1 MDNHRSASFEIPTK
15 DDELDLPSL
24 YCMPKVHKYSL
35 KQRYIAGSS
44 KCYRRGICVK
54 LSYFVLLINV
64 VSLLMCF
71 PHNIQKI
78 ITCTKADLY

>member
-1 MDNHRSASFEIPTK
+1 MI
-15 DDELDLPSL
+15 
-24 YCMPKVHKYSL
+24 VHDFLFRK
-35 KQRYIAGSS
+35 
-44 KCYRRGICVK
+44 YRRGICVK

-78 ITCTKADLY
+78 ITCTKADLYYLFPLTTQQTAPVILIYALNL